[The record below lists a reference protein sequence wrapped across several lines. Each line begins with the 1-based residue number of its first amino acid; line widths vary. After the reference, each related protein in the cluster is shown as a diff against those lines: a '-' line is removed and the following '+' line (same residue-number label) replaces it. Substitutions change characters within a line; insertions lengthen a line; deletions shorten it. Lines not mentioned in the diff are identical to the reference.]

1 MAMAVKRQRS
11 PGRPRAGDSR
21 SGRAR
26 EAILDAAARV
36 FTDRGYR
43 GATVD
48 AILKEAGLSKGAFY
62 WHFESKDEL
71 MRAVLIERVERPV
84 KELIELLRS
93 APPEENMSEVATRRF
108 AEFLESGRDAILLE
122 HEYEGLAA
130 RDPKLRR
137 RYARQRRQLRT
148 ALADALTA
156 RARQLGAPAFDTPAE
171 DVATAYLA
179 LIRGL
184 ARERLVDPSGVP
196 GHILGDMAG
205 LIYIGL
211 LARAQG
217 GEWQANAVLS
227 DPGRS
232 R

>member
-1 MAMAVKRQRS
+1 MAVKPQRRRA
-11 PGRPRAGDSR
+11 GRPRPGDSR
-21 SGRAR
+21 SGRSR

-36 FTDRGYR
+36 FTERGYR

-48 AILKEAGLSKGAFY
+48 AIIEEAGLSKGAFY

-71 MRAVLIERVERPV
+71 VLAVLAERVERPI
-84 KELIELLRS
+84 KELIALLRS
-93 APPEENMSEVATRRF
+93 APPEENMSAVATRRF

-130 RDPKLRR
+130 RDPRLRR
-137 RYARQRRQLRT
+137 RYSRQRKELRL
-148 ALADALTA
+148 ALADALAA
-156 RARQLGAPAFDTPAE
+156 RAHQLGAPALDTPAE
-171 DVATAYLA
+171 EIATAFLA

-184 ARERLVDPSGVP
+184 ARERLVDPTGVP
-196 GHILGDMAG
+196 SHILGNVTG

-217 GEWQANAVLS
+217 GEWQASAVL
-227 DPGRS
+227 D
-232 R
+232 

>member
-1 MAMAVKRQRS
+1 MAVKPKPRGKRAA
-11 PGRPRAGDSR
+11 GRPTAGDPR

-36 FTDRGYR
+36 FTERGYR

-48 AILKEAGLSKGAFY
+48 AIVGEAGLSKGAFY

-71 MRAVLIERVERPV
+71 MLAVLAERVERPI
-84 KELIELLRS
+84 KELIELIRA
-93 APPEENMSEVATRRF
+93 APPDENVSAVATRRF
-108 AEFLESGRDAILLE
+108 AEFLEGGRDAILLE

-130 RDPKLRR
+130 RDPRLRR
-137 RYARQRRQLRT
+137 RYARQRKQLRL
-148 ALADALTA
+148 ALADALAA
-156 RARQLGAPAFDTPAE
+156 RARQLGAPPLDTPAE
-171 DVATAYLA
+171 EVATAYLA

-184 ARERLVDPSGVP
+184 ARERLVDPTGVP
-196 GHILGDMAG
+196 GHILGNVTG

-217 GEWQANAVLS
+217 GEWRANAVL
-227 DPGRS
+227 DD
-232 R
+232 